1 MQLVAIPG
9 ALRTA
14 STNRKLLRLAVRHAE
29 GAGAKVETVDLR
41 ELALPLYDGD
51 VEAASG
57 VPEAAKAFAAKLSAA
72 DGFLIASPEYNF
84 SVPAALK
91 NLIDWTSRLRGQPWR
106 GKPGLLMSASLSLVG
121 GNRGL
126 WHLRVPLEVLGAQL
140 HPDMF
145 SLAKSHE
152 AFDDAGELVDASL
165 AKRLAAAVD
174 DFLRIARA
182 LKA

>member
-1 MQLVAIPG
+1 MQLIALCG

-14 STNRKLLRLAVRHAE
+14 STNRKLLHLAARHAE
-29 GAGAKVETVDLR
+29 QNGAKVETVDLR

-51 VEAASG
+51 VESASG
-57 VPEAAKAFAAKLSAA
+57 VPEAAQGFAAKLAAA
-72 DGFLIASPEYNF
+72 DGFVIASPEYNF

-91 NLIDWTSRLRGQPWR
+91 NLIDWTSRLKQQPWR

-126 WHLRVPLEVLGAQL
+126 WHLRVPLEVLGAHV

-145 SLAKSHE
+145 SLAQSHE
-152 AFDDAGELVDASL
+152 AFDDAGELKDPRL
-165 AKRLAAAVD
+165 AKRLAANVD
-174 DFLRIARA
+174 GFLRLASA
-182 LKA
+182 LGA